1 VPVASPSTAPTVTSV
16 WLPKG
21 VKVYYSDVDCS
32 EQVEFLPYTLTDL
45 IVPKYSSSEAAF
57 QTSAYAELMT
67 ANQTGNVLWT
77 SPVRLNYGTQ
87 DEVMPVSL
95 GRLVYDEQ
103 LALGNQDIQFNVI
116 DSANHRGTYLAAV
129 ANALVWF
136 NSIKAQ
142 N

>member
-1 VPVASPSTAPTVTSV
+1 MFHTLIDVP
-16 WLPKG
+16 
-21 VKVYYSDVDCS
+21 
-32 EQVEFLPYTLTDL
+32 
-45 IVPKYSSSEAAF
+45 
-57 QTSAYAELMT
+57 
-67 ANQTGNVLWT
+67 LWA

-103 LALGNQDIQFNVI
+103 LALGNRDIEFSII

-129 ANALVWF
+129 ANARAWF
-136 NSIKAQ
+136 NSIKAA